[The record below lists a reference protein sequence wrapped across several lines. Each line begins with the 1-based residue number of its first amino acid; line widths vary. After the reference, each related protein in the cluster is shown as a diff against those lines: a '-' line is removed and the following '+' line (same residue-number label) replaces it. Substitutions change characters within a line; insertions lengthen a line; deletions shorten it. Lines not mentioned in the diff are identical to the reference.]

1 MKQKDFVM
9 TRSNLKLFVLLLVFL
24 HVGNSQASLISY
36 DLLAPN
42 TSTNINYTNNFSNAF
57 SSNQDGFQIYQQAVD
72 LNIPLALLDQS
83 TVNASDNLGIVK
95 SANNKPFFGIVDTVN
110 PDNPTNDAIAS
121 WKINIANLSAITFLT
136 DIAAMGDFESND
148 RFEWRYSIDNNP
160 FISLFKGVTNE
171 STFQDYNLDVGN
183 SITLSDPLTVNSI
196 RLNNEFSTFTS
207 SILAT
212 GNLLTLELNAK
223 TNGGREVLAFQNVA
237 IQAQTMAVSVSEP
250 KTGVIFILALL
261 FLLAKGFPS
270 QQLHA
275 QRIKLFKLKAQQRFM
290 PSRYT

>member
-1 MKQKDFVM
+1 M
-9 TRSNLKLFVLLLVFL
+9 TRLNLKASVLLLVLL

-36 DLLAPN
+36 DLLAPD

-57 SSNQDGFQIYQQAVD
+57 SSSQDGFQIYQQGVD
-72 LNIPLALLDQS
+72 LNIPLTLLDQS

-95 SANNKPFFGIVDTVN
+95 SANIKPFFGIVDTVN
-110 PDNPTNDAIAS
+110 SDNPTNDAIAS
-121 WKINIANLSAITFLT
+121 WKINIANLSAITFLA

-171 STFQDYNLDVGN
+171 TTFQDYNLDVGN
-183 SITLSDPLTVNSI
+183 LITLSDPLTVNSI

-207 SILAT
+207 SIIAT
-212 GNLLTLELNAK
+212 GSLLTLELNAK
-223 TNGGREVLAFQNVA
+223 TNGGREALAFQNVA

-250 KTGVIFILALL
+250 KTGIIFILALL
-261 FLLAKGFPS
+261 FLLAKDFPL
-270 QQLHA
+270 QKLHA
-275 QRIKLFKLKAQQRFM
+275 QR
-290 PSRYT
+290 T

>member
-1 MKQKDFVM
+1 M
-9 TRSNLKLFVLLLVFL
+9 TRLNLKSFVLLLVFL

>member
-275 QRIKLFKLKAQQRFM
+275 QRIKLF
-290 PSRYT
+290 

>member
-1 MKQKDFVM
+1 M
-9 TRSNLKLFVLLLVFL
+9 TRLNFKIFILLLAFS
-24 HVGNSQASLISY
+24 HVSNSRASLINY
-36 DLLAPN
+36 DLLTPN
-42 TSTNINYTNNFSNAF
+42 TSTNINYTNNFSNTF
-57 SSNQDGFQIYQQAVD
+57 SSNQDGFQIYQQGID

-110 PDNPTNDAIAS
+110 SDNPTNDAIAT
-121 WKINIANLSAITFLT
+121 WQINITSLSAITFFT
-136 DIAAMGDFESND
+136 DMAAMGDFESND

-196 RLNNEFSTFTS
+196 LLNNEFSTFTS

-223 TNGGREVLAFQNVA
+223 TNGGREVLAFQNIA

-250 KTGVIFILALL
+250 KTVIIFMLALL
-261 FLLAKGFPS
+261 FMIAKNFPS
-270 QQLHA
+270 RQLHV
-275 QRIKLFKLKAQQRFM
+275 QR
-290 PSRYT
+290 S

>member
-9 TRSNLKLFVLLLVFL
+9 TRLNLKSFVLLLVFL

>member
-1 MKQKDFVM
+1 M
-9 TRSNLKLFVLLLVFL
+9 TRLNLKSFVLLLVFL

-237 IQAQTMAVSVSEP
+237 IQAQAMAVSVSEP

-275 QRIKLFKLKAQQRFM
+275 QRIKLF
-290 PSRYT
+290 

>member
-9 TRSNLKLFVLLLVFL
+9 TRLNLKFFVLLLVFL

-160 FISLFKGVTNE
+160 FISLFQGVTNE
-171 STFQDYNLDVGN
+171 STFQDYNLDLGN
-183 SITLSDPLTVNSI
+183 SITLNDPLTVNSI

-261 FLLAKGFPS
+261 FLFAKGFSS

-275 QRIKLFKLKAQQRFM
+275 QRIKLF
-290 PSRYT
+290 

>member
-9 TRSNLKLFVLLLVFL
+9 TRLNLKSFVLLLVFL

-237 IQAQTMAVSVSEP
+237 IQAQAMAVSVSEP

-275 QRIKLFKLKAQQRFM
+275 QRIKLF
-290 PSRYT
+290 

>member
-9 TRSNLKLFVLLLVFL
+9 TRLNLKLLVLLLMFL

-36 DLLAPN
+36 DLLAPD

-110 PDNPTNDAIAS
+110 SDNPTNDAIAS

-160 FISLFKGVTNE
+160 FISLFQGVTNE
-171 STFQDYNLDVGN
+171 STFQDYNLDLGN
-183 SITLSDPLTVNSI
+183 SITLNDPLTVNSI

-237 IQAQTMAVSVSEP
+237 IQAQNMAVSVSEP

-261 FLLAKGFPS
+261 FLFAKGFPS

-275 QRIKLFKLKAQQRFM
+275 QRIKLF
-290 PSRYT
+290 

>member
-9 TRSNLKLFVLLLVFL
+9 TRLNLKASVLLLVLL

-36 DLLAPN
+36 DLLAPD

-57 SSNQDGFQIYQQAVD
+57 SSSQDGFQIYQQGVD
-72 LNIPLALLDQS
+72 LNIPLTLLDQS

-95 SANNKPFFGIVDTVN
+95 SANIKPFFGIVDTVN
-110 PDNPTNDAIAS
+110 SDNPTNDAIAS
-121 WKINIANLSAITFLT
+121 WKINIANLSAITFLA

-171 STFQDYNLDVGN
+171 TTFQDYNLDVGN
-183 SITLSDPLTVNSI
+183 LITLSDPLTVNSI

-207 SILAT
+207 SIIAT
-212 GNLLTLELNAK
+212 GSLLTLELNAK
-223 TNGGREVLAFQNVA
+223 TNGGREALAFQNVA

-250 KTGVIFILALL
+250 KTGIIFILALL
-261 FLLAKGFPS
+261 FLLAKDFPL
-270 QQLHA
+270 QKLHA
-275 QRIKLFKLKAQQRFM
+275 QR
-290 PSRYT
+290 T

>member
-9 TRSNLKLFVLLLVFL
+9 TRLNLKLLVLLLMFL

-36 DLLAPN
+36 DLLAPD

-110 PDNPTNDAIAS
+110 SDNPTNDAIAS

-160 FISLFKGVTNE
+160 FISLFQGVTNE
-171 STFQDYNLDVGN
+171 STFQDYNLDLGN
-183 SITLSDPLTVNSI
+183 SITLNDPLTVNSI

-261 FLLAKGFPS
+261 FLFAKGFPS

-275 QRIKLFKLKAQQRFM
+275 QRIKLF
-290 PSRYT
+290 

>member
-1 MKQKDFVM
+1 LAADIFYKIEQKDFVM
-9 TRSNLKLFVLLLVFL
+9 TRLNLKISALLLALL

-36 DLLAPN
+36 DLLTPD
-42 TSTNINYTNNFSNAF
+42 TSTDINYTNNFSNAF
-57 SSNQDGFQIYQQAVD
+57 NSSQDGFQIYQQGVD

-83 TVNASDNLGIVK
+83 TVNASDSLGIVK

-275 QRIKLFKLKAQQRFM
+275 QRIKLF
-290 PSRYT
+290 